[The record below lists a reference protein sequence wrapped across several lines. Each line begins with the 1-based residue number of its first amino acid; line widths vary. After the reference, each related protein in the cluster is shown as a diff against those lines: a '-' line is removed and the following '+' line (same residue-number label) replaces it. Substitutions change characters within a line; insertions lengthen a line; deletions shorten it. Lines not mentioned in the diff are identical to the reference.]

1 MPARDAFLAVLA
13 ALIWGATFPF
23 SALALEETP
32 PLFFTFLR
40 FLAAGVFIL
49 TVPKPAMPWRHIVTL
64 GVLLGAGQYG
74 LMFFAMSGGFP
85 AGLASLLIHTQAF
98 FTVIMAV
105 VFFRETPG
113 PRHAIAGAV
122 ALAGLLLLASA
133 QSETG
138 TAGGLALILFGALC
152 AAGGNMILKSLGGAN
167 PLHVAVWMSAAAAVP
182 LLALSLLLETANPVS
197 ATLGAM
203 TWKTAV
209 AVLYSALLATVL
221 VYTIWGRLLVQHSA
235 AIVAPFFLLVPVFGI
250 SLSWL
255 FLGETLSRL
264 QAVGCLLIFAG
275 LAAVLWPVRTGRA

>member
-1 MPARDAFLAVLA
+1 MPFRSIMLAVIA
-13 ALIWGATFPF
+13 AFIWGATFPF

-40 FLAAGVFIL
+40 FLAAGAFIII
-49 TVPKPAMPWRHIVTL
+49 VPRPKMTWRYIAFL

-74 LMFFAMSGGFP
+74 LMFFAMANGFP

-98 FTVIMAV
+98 FTVIMAMI
-105 VFFRETPG
+105 FFRETPG
-113 PRHAIAGAV
+113 VRHAIAGAV
-122 ALAGLLLLASA
+122 ALAGLLVLVSA

-138 TAGGLALILFGALC
+138 TAAGLALILFGAVC

-167 PLHVAVWMSAAAAVP
+167 PLHVAVWMSAAASIP
-182 LLALSLLLETANPVS
+182 LLLLSLIFETGGNLPGTIA
-197 ATLGAM
+197 AM

-221 VYTIWGRLLVQHSA
+221 VYTIWGRLLVQHTA
-235 AIVAPFFLLVPVFGI
+235 ALVAPFFLLVPVFGI

-255 FLGETLSRL
+255 FLGESLSVL
-264 QAVGCLLIFAG
+264 QATGCVLIFAG
-275 LAAVLWPVRTGRA
+275 LAAALWPARRT